1 MGWGSGERV
10 ALAGPF
16 LRWGGRESDQ
26 KYYKLENWML
36 VAGGHY
42 RDNARLRVIKR
53 QLTTKCEGQRATDRD
68 AHLPGEQKS

>member
-10 ALAGPF
+10 ALAGAF

-26 KYYKLENWML
+26 KLENWML

-53 QLTTKCEGQRATDRD
+53 QLTTKCEGQRAAYRD
-68 AHLPGEQKS
+68 THLPGEQKS